1 MMKKVLLVMP
11 LSTLKWGSDNA
22 GGVDSVC
29 QQIVQSLEL
38 SAPKGFEYEILAIK
52 VGSSQQELN
61 KRIQLNER
69 THITFIPKKGKV
81 FGLPVPGFVF
91 QNVKLSELA
100 RRFQPDVIH
109 SHLPSLPLLPTGNA
123 HSVLTLHSLGKVARK
138 RRSWLNN
145 LIFETVLP
153 AFSLRSADR
162 LTYVGDIL
170 FDSLP
175 NALRAKAHKV
185 GNPVNDVYFKQTKR
199 STSETL
205 RLVTCSLISP
215 RKQVD
220 QIIRLLAQLASTI
233 NVELKIIGPVDENYA
248 RELNTLAEELSVAER
263 MVWLGP
269 MNVEQIKQVYEN
281 SDVGVFLSR
290 EETFGLAP
298 LEKLASGLPVIATE
312 VGILQE
318 EQTYFSAAGVH
329 YTLADGSEKETENVL
344 QFLHNLPVVDTESLK
359 AKFSSRAV
367 VDEYQ
372 KLYGELL

>member
-1 MMKKVLLVMP
+1 MKKVLLVMP

-38 SAPKGFEYEILAIK
+38 SAPEGFEYEILAIK

-69 THITFIPKKGKV
+69 THITFIPSKGKIL
-81 FGLPVPGFVF
+81 GLPVPGFVF

-109 SHLPSLPLLPTGNA
+109 SHLPSLPLLPSRGV
-123 HSVLTLHSLGKVARK
+123 SSMITLHSLGKVGRK
-138 RRSWLNN
+138 SRGWLNN
-145 LIFETVLP
+145 LIFETLLP

-175 NALRAKAHKV
+175 STMHEKAYKV
-185 GNPVNDVYFKQTKR
+185 GNPVNDVYFKRTNR
-199 STSETL
+199 STSDTL

-220 QIIRLLAQLASTI
+220 KIIKLVARLAKSI
-233 NVELKIIGPVDENYA
+233 SVELQIIGPVDEGYE
-248 RELNTLAEELSVAER
+248 RELNALAEELGVAER

-269 MNVEQIKQVYEN
+269 MNVEQIKQVYAN
-281 SDVGVFLSR
+281 SDVGVFLSI

-344 QFLHNLPVVDTESLK
+344 QFLHNLPLVDTESLK
-359 AKFSSRAV
+359 AKFSPRAV

>member
-109 SHLPSLPLLPTGNA
+109 SHLPSLPLLPSRKA
-123 HSVLTLHSLGKVARK
+123 SSVITLHSLGKVGRK
-138 RRSWLNN
+138 SRSWLNN
-145 LIFETVLP
+145 LIFETLLP
-153 AFSLRSADR
+153 AFSLRSANR
-162 LTYVGDIL
+162 LTYVGE
-170 FDSLP
+170 
-175 NALRAKAHKV
+175 ALYEPLSTSMRGKAHKV
-185 GNPVNDVYFKQTKR
+185 RNPINDAFFKQNTR
-199 STSETL
+199 SVSDSL

-215 RKQVD
+215 NKQVD
-220 QIIRLLAQLASTI
+220 QIIRLVAQISNTI

-248 RELNTLAEELSVAER
+248 RGLNMLAEELGVSEKMA
-263 MVWLGP
+263 WLGP
-269 MNVEQIKQVYEN
+269 MNVEQIKQVYAD

-318 EQTYFSAAGVH
+318 EQAYFSAAGVH

>member
-1 MMKKVLLVMP
+1 MKKVLLVMP

-109 SHLPSLPLLPTGNA
+109 SHLPSLPLLPSRKA
-123 HSVLTLHSLGKVARK
+123 SSVITLHSLGKVGRK
-138 RRSWLNN
+138 SRSWLNN
-145 LIFETVLP
+145 LIFETLLP

-162 LTYVGDIL
+162 LTCVGDIL
-170 FDSLP
+170 LDALP
-175 NALRAKAHKV
+175 NRMHEKAYKV

-199 STSETL
+199 TTSDAL
-205 RLVTCSLISP
+205 RLVTCSLITP

-220 QIIRLLAQLASTI
+220 QIIRLLARLANI
-233 NVELKIIGPVDENYA
+233 VNVDLKIIGPVDESYA
-248 RELNTLAEELSVAER
+248 RELNTLAEELGVAEKI
-263 MVWLGP
+263 VWLGP
-269 MNVEQIKQVYEN
+269 MNVEQIKQMYAD

-318 EQTYFSAAGVH
+318 ERAYFRATGVH
-329 YTLADGSEKETENVL
+329 YTSADGSDEETDNVL